1 MKEMF
6 EEIKNMLK
14 NEPKEVYIW
23 LPISAWWV
31 HFVLLFTTNF
41 RRIK

>member
-6 EEIKNMLK
+6 EEIKDMWK
-14 NEPKEVYIW
+14 ND
-23 LPISAWWV
+23 